1 MKNTLISCIVAILC
15 TIAICVTYAV
25 STPKKA
31 ETAEVNSDYVS
42 ESEAAEYIGVTE
54 EIMKIMREKLKYF
67 DGAYMTYMYTD
78 DKGEEV
84 TVVVYNRPA
93 LDKVLSKLMG
103 EKNILNFKYLQD
115 LDKAAAEK

>member
-31 ETAEVNSDYVS
+31 ETVKTDSGYVS
-42 ESEAAEYIGVTE
+42 ESEAAQYIGVTE
-54 EIMKIMREKLKYF
+54 EIMKLMREKLKYF
-67 DGAYMTYMYTD
+67 EGAYMTYIYTD

-84 TVVVYNRPA
+84 TVVVYNKTA
-93 LDKVLSKLMG
+93 LDKAVAKIMSDKSM
-103 EKNILNFKYLQD
+103 LNFKYIQD
-115 LDKAAAEK
+115 LDKDTAKQ